1 MKRRI
6 NLSEVTVKE
15 PIKVDTEIQPSI
27 LELPEGEVIP
37 ASPFKLH
44 VEVRKKS
51 VGYEVSGRIEGEVEL
66 RCSRCLKRFS
76 ERINKD
82 FCYEIMP
89 TSELTGGEIKKGD
102 LDVKFSDESILD
114 LAEVVQEQILLNLPV
129 KPICGEECREVSF
142 SVGEAPVESS
152 GDDRWSKLKELRDKL
167 REKEK

>member
-6 NLSEVTVKE
+6 NLSEVTAKE

-27 LELPEGEVIP
+27 LELPEGEAIP

-51 VGYEVSGRIEGEVEL
+51 VGYEVSGKIEGEVEL
-66 RCSRCLKRFS
+66 SCSRCLKRFK
-76 ERINKD
+76 ERIDKD
-82 FCYEIMP
+82 FRYEIMP

-102 LDVKFSDESILD
+102 LDIKFSDEGVLD
-114 LAEVVQEQILLNLPV
+114 LAEVVQEQILLSLPV
-129 KPICGEECREVSF
+129 KPICSEECEEVSF
-142 SVGEAPVESS
+142 SVGEVPV
-152 GDDRWSKLKELRDKL
+152 GGGRDARWSKLKELRDKL